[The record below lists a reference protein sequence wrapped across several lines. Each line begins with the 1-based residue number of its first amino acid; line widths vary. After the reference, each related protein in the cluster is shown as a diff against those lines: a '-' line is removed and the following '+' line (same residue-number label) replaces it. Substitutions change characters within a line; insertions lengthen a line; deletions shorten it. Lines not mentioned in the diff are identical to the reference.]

1 MASRKKVLL
10 KVIILGDSG
19 VGKTSLMNQYVNKK
33 FSASY
38 KATIGADFLTKEVLV
53 DDRLVTMQ
61 IWDTAGQE
69 RFQSLGV
76 AFYRGADCC
85 VLVYDVNNSKS
96 FEALDSWRDEFL
108 IQASPRDPESFPFVV
123 IGNKIDVEESK
134 RMISSKRAMTF
145 CQSKGNIPYFE
156 TSAKEAVN
164 VEQAFEVIARS
175 ALAQEEA
182 EEFSGEFSD
191 PINIHLDSER
201 DGTASIVD
209 PFMSSLFI
217 VPLFS
222 IILARLFKLWRQNR
236 LSQIDSVQSMLL
248 HLDSHDSKPQA
259 PFADIQQS
267 EDEVDGSAK
276 LGLRE
281 TAKLSFQ
288 FCLLWVFANYFAM
301 ACLQYTTVGSTTI
314 LTSTSGVWTL
324 IFGAMIGVERF
335 TLRKLAGVIASLI
348 GIILISRVDL
358 SSTDSPQPDDGGP
371 GAFPHKT
378 TAEIALGDA
387 MAAFSA
393 VMYGVYTIV
402 LKRQV
407 GDESR
412 VNMVLFFGL
421 VGLFNMLLL
430 WPGFII
436 LHVTGIE
443 PFTLPD
449 TERIWTIVLVNSF
462 SSLVSDIC
470 WAYAMLLTTPLVVT
484 VGLSLTIPLSLVGQ
498 IFLQGQYAS
507 AMYWVGAA
515 IVFLSFLVV
524 NHESRDDKLEASS
537 AAAYDAV
544 PGDETGD
551 TVR

>member
-1 MASRKKVLL
+1 M
-10 KVIILGDSG
+10 
-19 VGKTSLMNQYVNKK
+19 KTYTWRGPSW
-33 FSASY
+33 
-38 KATIGADFLTKEVLV
+38 TGAA
-53 DDRLVTMQ
+53 R
-61 IWDTAGQE
+61 
-69 RFQSLGV
+69 RSLGI
-76 AFYRGADCC
+76 C
-85 VLVYDVNNSKS
+85 L
-96 FEALDSWRDEFL
+96 LL
-108 IQASPRDPESFPFVV
+108 LVV
-123 IGNKIDVEESK
+123 I
-134 RMISSKRAMTF
+134 
-145 CQSKGNIPYFE
+145 
-156 TSAKEAVN
+156 
-164 VEQAFEVIARS
+164 
-175 ALAQEEA
+175 LW
-182 EEFSGEFSD
+182 
-191 PINIHLDSER
+191 
-201 DGTASIVD
+201 TASNFLASTIFAD
-209 PFMSSLFI
+209 NSFSKPFFVTYINSSLFI
-217 VPLFS
+217 IPLFS
-222 IILARLFKLWRQNR
+222 IILGRLFKLWRQGR
-236 LSQIDSVQSMLL
+236 LSQIDSIQSLLL
-248 HLDSHDSKPQA
+248 HLDSHNSKPEA
-259 PFADIQQS
+259 PEVLHPSSADRQQC
-267 EDEVDGSAK
+267 ENEVDGSIK
-276 LGLRE
+276 LGLRA

-288 FCLLWVFANYFAM
+288 FCLLWVLANYFAM

-358 SSTDSPQPDDGGP
+358 SSTDSPPADDGSSGT
-371 GAFPHKT
+371 FPHKT

-421 VGLFNMLLL
+421 VGLFNMLFL

-443 PFTLPD
+443 PFVLPD
-449 TERIWTIVLVNSF
+449 TGRIWTIVLVNSF

-498 IFLQGQYAS
+498 IFLQGQYSS
-507 AMYWVGAA
+507 AIYWVGAA

-524 NHESRDDKLEASS
+524 NHESRDDKLEATS
-537 AAAYDAV
+537 AAGYDAV

-551 TVR
+551 TA

>member
-53 DDRLVTMQ
+53 DDRL

-108 IQASPRDPESFPFVV
+108 IQASPRDPESFPFT
-123 IGNKIDVEESK
+123 IFADNSYSK
-134 RMISSKRAMTF
+134 PFFVT
-145 CQSKGNIPYFE
+145 Y
-156 TSAKEAVN
+156 
-164 VEQAFEVIARS
+164 
-175 ALAQEEA
+175 
-182 EEFSGEFSD
+182 
-191 PINIHLDSER
+191 IN
-201 DGTASIVD
+201 
-209 PFMSSLFI
+209 SSLFI
-217 VPLFS
+217 IPLFS
-222 IILARLFKLWRQNR
+222 IILGRLFKLWRQGR
-236 LSQIDSVQSMLL
+236 LSQIDSIQSLLL
-248 HLDSHDSKPQA
+248 HLDSHDSKREALDVPH
-259 PFADIQQS
+259 PSSFADRQQS
-267 EDEVDGSAK
+267 ENEVDSYGK
-276 LGLRE
+276 LGLRA
-281 TAKLSFQ
+281 TARLSFQ
-288 FCLLWVFANYFAM
+288 FCLLWVLANYFAM

-335 TLRKLAGVIASLI
+335 TVRKLAGVIASLI

-358 SSTDSPQPDDGGP
+358 SSTDSPPGDDGSSGT
-371 GAFPHKT
+371 FPHKT

-430 WPGFII
+430 WPGFVI
-436 LHVTGIE
+436 LHFTGIE
-443 PFTLPD
+443 PFVLPD
-449 TERIWTIVLVNSF
+449 TGRIWTIVLVNSF

-498 IFLQGQYAS
+498 IFLQGQYSS
-507 AMYWVGAA
+507 AIYWFGAA

-524 NHESRDDKLEASS
+524 NHESRDDKLEATS
-537 AAAYDAV
+537 AASYDAV

-551 TVR
+551 TA